1 MKKVTSYC
9 RLCLHDTNHELVA
22 EKSKSSDPHDYPE
35 RVSYQIV
42 ECLGCETISF
52 RQVSFDYGAAYP
64 SSNYEGEEE
73 WIVPEDISIFPKF
86 IKNHNSLER
95 WALPKI
101 VRTIYQEL
109 LEAFRGNEK
118 VLSGLGLR
126 ATVESVC
133 NDLNIDGRNLET
145 RINKL
150 ATNGY
155 ISKKDAE
162 RLHGIRFMGNDAA
175 HEIKL
180 PSSESLSVAL
190 KIVEHL
196 LSSVYILEKEIE
208 GNIEVSISDYLRFE
222 KLLESNL
229 SKYKI
234 SDEYPLAAYLRKD
247 IRRVS
252 ASITVLESE
261 LINKIKSGEYKKL
274 GLGKVDNYQGS
285 KEKLQHYIILEK
297 VSETLPPEDDF

>member
-1 MKKVTSYC
+1 MKKTKSYC
-9 RLCLHDTNHELVA
+9 RTCRHDTNHEVFA
-22 EKSKSSDPHDYPE
+22 EKTQSEDPHDYSE
-35 RVSYQIV
+35 TSYQIV
-42 ECLGCETISF
+42 ECFGCETISF
-52 RQVSFDYGAAYP
+52 RQVSYDIGAAYP
-64 SSNYEGEEE
+64 SNNYEGDEE
-73 WIVPEDISIFPKF
+73 WIVPEEINIFPKF

-126 ATVESVC
+126 ATIEAVC

-150 ATNGY
+150 ATSGF

-175 HEIKL
+175 HEIKI

-208 GNIEVSISDYLRFE
+208 GNIEVSISDYLNFE
-222 KLLESNL
+222 KLLETNL
-229 SKYKI
+229 SKYQVN
-234 SDEYPLAAYLRKD
+234 DEYPLAAYLRKD

-252 ASITVLESE
+252 SSVTILETE

-274 GLGKVDNYQGS
+274 GLGMVDNYLKS
-285 KEKLQHYIILEK
+285 KEKLQHYKILEK
-297 VSETLPPEDDF
+297 VIAPMATEEEF